1 VKLVWWN
8 RRGCVGNVE
17 EGIARAEEIGFP
29 VMIKASEGEYGYPPF
44 VYLFTGI
51 FLKLFFF

>member
-1 VKLVWWN
+1 
-8 RRGCVGNVE
+8 VE

-44 VYLFTGI
+44 VVPSALFPSI
-51 FLKLFFF
+51 FLKRFL

>member
-1 VKLVWWN
+1 M
-8 RRGCVGNVE
+8 E

-44 VYLFTGI
+44 VVPSVLCPMYFSETV
-51 FLKLFFF
+51 FLISAIKILHIS

>member
-1 VKLVWWN
+1 M
-8 RRGCVGNVE
+8 E

-44 VYLFTGI
+44 VYFFTGI